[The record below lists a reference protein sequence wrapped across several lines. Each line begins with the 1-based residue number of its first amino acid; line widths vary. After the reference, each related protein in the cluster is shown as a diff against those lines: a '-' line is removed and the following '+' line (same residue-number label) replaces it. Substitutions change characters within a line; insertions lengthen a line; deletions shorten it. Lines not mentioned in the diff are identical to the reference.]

1 MTHDDAQPA
10 GGVRGTPGGF
20 PGQSGT
26 ECAACPLCAGLAAL
40 RQAAPEAVE
49 HLLKAGAELVLA
61 ARVLLEAPATDGQ
74 REPRPAGARMR
85 RIDVG

>member
-1 MTHDDAQPA
+1 MTHDDDAQPDRPA
-10 GGVRGTPGGF
+10 A
-20 PGQSGT
+20 

-40 RQAAPEAVE
+40 RQAAPEVVE

-61 ARVLLEAPATDGQ
+61 ARVLLEGAAPDDQ

>member
-1 MTHDDAQPA
+1 MTRDDDAQPA
-10 GGVRGTPGGF
+10 RPGA
-20 PGQSGT
+20 

-49 HLLKAGAELVLA
+49 HLLKAGAELMLA
-61 ARVLLEAPATDGQ
+61 ARVLLEGPASDGHRQ
-74 REPRPAGARMR
+74 PRPAGGRMR